1 MISHLSIQNYAL
13 IEALQMDP
21 ARGLNMVTGETGA
34 GKSIMLGAI
43 GLLLGNRADTK
54 ALLDSDKK
62 CIIEATFDISKLKLK
77 QVFEELD
84 LDYEDSTIIRREITP
99 SGKSRAFINDTPVVL
114 ETLRNLAGPLVDIHS
129 QHETLQLQKSHFQL
143 QFIDSI
149 ANTASQLEEYRLA
162 FSNFKSCKK
171 ELEEVEQ
178 ASREAKKD
186 LDYNQYLL
194 NELNEANI
202 IDNELTASENEL
214 AVLENAE
221 EIKIKLQEASL
232 ILVDGEVSINDM
244 LYEATNAIAKL
255 ASFGNQYKELHQR
268 LESCMLELNDIHREL
283 QASSEGVELDPEQA
297 RNFRDRIDLINSLLQ
312 KHHLKTENEL
322 IQLHEELDQKVQS
335 TVAFDDR
342 LLDLTK
348 KCDALSK
355 ELNQKGLALSE
366 SRQHI
371 FKHAETEITALLRE
385 LGMPDA
391 VLQITREEIAP
402 SRDGIDQ
409 IQFLFSA
416 NKGIPV
422 ADIKQ
427 VASGGEFSRLV
438 FALKYLMAENTAL
451 PTLIFDE
458 IDTGISGEIAL
469 KMAALMKK
477 MAKNHQL
484 ITITHLPQMAGSGNR
499 HFFVY
504 KDNSLDRTTSQIK
517 QLKEEE
523 RVSNLAEMI
532 GGKTPSE
539 SAYQSARELLSN
551 HV

>member
-13 IEALQMDP
+13 IEALQMNP
-21 ARGLNMVTGETGA
+21 AKGLNMVTGETGA

-62 CIIEATFDISKLKLK
+62 CIIEATFDISKLKLQ
-77 QVFEELD
+77 QVFEDLD
-84 LDYEDSTIIRREITP
+84 LDYEDSSIIRREITP

-129 QHETLQLQKSHFQL
+129 QHETLQLQKSQFQL

-149 ANTASQLEEYRLA
+149 ANTASKLEDYRHV
-162 FSNFKSCKK
+162 FSTFKACKK
-171 ELEEVEQ
+171 ELEELEK

-194 NELNEANI
+194 DELNEAAI
-202 IDNELTASENEL
+202 IDNELATSENEL
-214 AVLENAE
+214 SLLENAE

-244 LYEATNAIAKL
+244 LYEATNAITKL
-255 ASFGNQYKELHQR
+255 AVFGKHYEDLRQR

-283 QASSEGVELDPEQA
+283 QSSSENVELEPEQA
-297 RNFRDRIDLINSLLQ
+297 KTLRDRIDLINGLLQ
-312 KHHLKTENEL
+312 KHHLKSENEL
-322 IQLHEELDQKVQS
+322 IQLQEELDHNVQS

-342 LLDLTK
+342 LEDLTRQ
-348 KCDALSK
+348 CNLLSA
-355 ELNQKGLALSE
+355 ELNKKGRSLSE
-366 SRQHI
+366 ARQTI

-391 VLQITREEIAP
+391 ILQIVREEIAP
-402 SRDGIDQ
+402 SKDGIDQ

-469 KMAALMKK
+469 KMAALMRK

-504 KDNSLDRTTSQIK
+504 KDNTLDRTTSQIK

-532 GGKTPSE
+532 GGKTPSD